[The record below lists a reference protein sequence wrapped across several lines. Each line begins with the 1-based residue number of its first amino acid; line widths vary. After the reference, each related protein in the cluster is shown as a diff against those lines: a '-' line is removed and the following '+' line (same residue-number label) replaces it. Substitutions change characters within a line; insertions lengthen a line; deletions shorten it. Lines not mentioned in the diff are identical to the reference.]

1 MPERMK
7 IGELAERAGVSHR
20 TIHYYEREG
29 LLQPAERVGTGYRY
43 YDDQSLARL
52 QKVRQLQELGLSLDE
67 IREVIDLYFEDATVV
82 KAKRQVMDILEG
94 HLRDAERR
102 IEELEEF
109 REDAL
114 KNLGRLETLVE
125 EVEQDDSTDTP
136 EAS

>member
-20 TIHYYEREG
+20 TVHYYEREG

-43 YDDQSLARL
+43 YDEGSLARL

-67 IREVIDLYFEDATVV
+67 IRNVIDLYFEDATVV
-82 KAKRQVMDILEG
+82 KAKRQVMDILKG

-136 EAS
+136 ETS